1 MRVIIGNTVKTD
13 FGDYPCDSREQAE
26 ALLMSLHL
34 LERQRTQQREEQ
46 TAEERADAVSRQKQA
61 ARKH

>member
-1 MRVIIGNTVKTD
+1 MRVIVGNTVKTD

-34 LERQRTQQREEQ
+34 LERQRSQQRDEK
-46 TAEERADAVSRQKQA
+46 AAKERADAI
-61 ARKH
+61 RKTTKH